1 MDTTERQV
9 IDDLF
14 EKLRKVESQTAPRDR
29 EAEEHIL
36 RQIARQPAAPYYM
49 AQTIVMQEQA
59 LTAATARIEEM
70 EREREAR
77 PASGGFL
84 GGLFGGGQA
93 PTSDRRAPA
102 AVGDPR
108 LAAYARRGR
117 GAGPWGGGGNGF
129 LAGAMQTAVGVAGG
143 MMLASA
149 LGSMFGADEAAAAEP
164 DPAAEPAAEDDLS
177 GGGDVGADDGGDFGG
192 FDDF

>member
-9 IDDLF
+9 IDELF
-14 EKLRKVESQTAPRDR
+14 AKLRQVEDQTGPRDR
-29 EAEEHIL
+29 EAEAHIL
-36 RQIARQPAAPYYM
+36 RQVARQPAAPYYM

-59 LTAATARIEEM
+59 LAAATARIEEM
-70 EREREAR
+70 EQERQSR

-93 PTSDRRAPA
+93 PATSRRSHA
-102 AVGDPR
+102 AAGDPR
-108 LAAYARRGR
+108 LAAYTRRGQ
-117 GAGPWGGGGNGF
+117 GAGPWSAGGNGF

-149 LGSMFGADEAAAAEP
+149 LGSMFGADDAAAAEP
-164 DPAAEPAAEDDLS
+164 APDEAVDE
-177 GGGDVGADDGGDFGG
+177 GDFGADEGG
-192 FDDF
+192 FSSFEEF